1 MDLGEAI
8 ELRGGDS
15 LWGTWIYMCCYLTL
29 FDF

>member
-8 ELRGGDS
+8 ELGGHS
-15 LWGTWIYMCCYLTL
+15 LWDTWIYMCCYLTL